1 MAENESQQTIG
12 YKKKMEENWQLLKQ
26 IEEKLKTIDESQS
39 RYPDDWGYNGSAG
52 STHLLSHYAFSI
64 FIP

>member
-1 MAENESQQTIG
+1 MTKNENQQTIG
-12 YKKKMEENWQLLKQ
+12 YKKKMEENRELLRQ
-26 IEEKLKTIDESQS
+26 IGEKLKAIDESQS